1 MGALH
6 AVRSLDGPAMTRPVP
21 FPPSPV
27 ATSQSPSSWSTATMP
42 MRRPDGGVDGGVH
55 LPFLAPMLC
64 GVRVRGSRRGLEFIL
79 PNPSGGRGV
88 YVAAWS
94 VVTGFAAPC
103 LHDTLLVGRLSGQ
116 GAIGPA
122 DVREAGWAVAR
133 DGYAGLEAAAAA
145 LRTQAALEAG
155 SLRLRAQCLMT
166 LATRGGFH
174 GPEAAASCLARDG
187 FNLLAARLG
196 WRGPQ
201 LADALQTFSVR
212 YASVAVGGSGPIS
225 ARTAAEGGRWKRLLG
240 LVQRLRLSMAEEQF
254 SRHGLDALLLAR
266 VMAAADRCLGE
277 VGRRLPEMEAM
288 LADPLPLL
296 EACRDGQRGV
306 AGWLQALEAAFDGW
320 DRICLLWFDAVTP
333 AARLALIPELAALAR
348 ATGSGDGWSPPG
360 RQGDAGEMEIGPG
373 PEQQRLLIERN
384 ERIRTQELLLD
395 VEAAP
400 VAPAT
405 LAALA
410 GPARGDHMPPDGA

>member
-1 MGALH
+1 MGAVH

-21 FPPSPV
+21 FPPAPAGPSP
-27 ATSQSPSSWSTATMP
+27 SPSSWSTATMP

-103 LHDTLLVGRLSGQ
+103 LHDTLLVGRLSGH

-133 DGYAGLEAAAAA
+133 DGHAGLEAAAAA
-145 LRTQAALEAG
+145 LRAQSALEAG
-155 SLRLRAQCLMT
+155 SLRLRAQWLMT

-174 GPEAAASCLARDG
+174 GPAAASCLARDG

-201 LADALQTFSVR
+201 LADALQTLSDR
-212 YASVAVGGSGPIS
+212 YASVSVGGSGPIS

-266 VMAAADRCLGE
+266 VIAAAERCIDE

-296 EACRDGQRGV
+296 EACRDGQGGV
-306 AGWLQALEAAFDGW
+306 AGWLQALEVAFDGW
-320 DRICLLWFDAVTP
+320 DRICLLWFDAAT
-333 AARLALIPELAALAR
+333 AAGRLALIPELAALAR
-348 ATGSGDGWSPPG
+348 ATGSGDSWSPPG
-360 RQGDAGEMEIGPG
+360 RQGDPGEMEIGPG

-395 VEAAP
+395 VEAVP
-400 VAPAT
+400 
-405 LAALA
+405 AALA
-410 GPARGDHMPPDGA
+410 GPARGDHMPPCGA

>member
-6 AVRSLDGPAMTRPVP
+6 AVLAQDGPGMSR
-21 FPPSPV
+21 PPSLPRPPLAV
-27 ATSQSPSSWSTATMP
+27 SQGPSSWSTATMP

-64 GVRVRGSRRGLEFIL
+64 GVRVRGSRHGLEFIL

-103 LHDTLLVGRLSGQ
+103 LHDTLLVGRLSGH

-122 DVREAGWAVAR
+122 EVRRAGLAVAR

-145 LRTQAALEAG
+145 LRAQTALEAG
-155 SLRLRAQCLMT
+155 ALRLRAQCLMT

-174 GPEAAASCLARDG
+174 GAEAAASCLAREG
-187 FNLLAARLG
+187 FNRLAARLG

-201 LADALQTFSVR
+201 LADALQTLSVLH
-212 YASVAVGGSGPIS
+212 ASVAVGCSGPIS
-225 ARTAAEGGRWKRLLG
+225 ARAAAEGGRWKRLLG

-266 VMAAADRCLGE
+266 VVAAADRCVGE
-277 VGRRLPEMEAM
+277 AGRRLPDMEAM

-296 EACRDGQRGV
+296 EACRDGQGSV

-320 DRICLLWFDAVTP
+320 DRICLLWFDAATP
-333 AARLALIPELAALAR
+333 AARQALIPELAALAR

-360 RQGDAGEMEIGPG
+360 RQGDPGEMEIGPG
-373 PEQQRLLIERN
+373 PEQHRLLVERN
-384 ERIRTQELLLD
+384 ERIRTRELLLD
-395 VEAAP
+395 VEAASP
-400 VAPAT
+400 G
-405 LAALA
+405 LA
-410 GPARGDHMPPDGA
+410 GPAGGDHMLPGGA